1 MVAES
6 EVLLHKSQMKSARDP
21 STPTFSP
28 STHLH
33 VHYVVAVIGVLL
45 DQVLEHLELHQRLMV
60 EPLLVADNLDSVHPI
75 GAEVVALEDLRMGKF
90 GIGQVDV

>member
-1 MVAES
+1 MNRRDSLVEVDGEQLKGNTKMVPKGK
-6 EVLLHKSQMKSARDP
+6 VLV
-21 STPTFSP
+21 
-28 STHLH
+28 H
-33 VHYVVAVIGVLL
+33 VNNVVAVIRILPH
-45 DQVLEHLELHQRLMV
+45 QILEHLELHQRLMV